1 MPSTYTTSLSLT
13 LPATGELSGTWGN
26 TVNTG
31 ITALVDD
38 SVAGTTSITMAAADY
53 TLSTTQGA
61 TNEARR
67 MFLTMT
73 GTPGAA
79 RNVIVPAVSK
89 LYFVYNNTTGGF
101 AQTVKTASGSGVS
114 VPNGARMVLYC
125 NGTDVVTPVTA
136 VNLNLPFSTFTGA
149 LGVANGGTGAT
160 TLTGLIKGNGTGA
173 FTAAVSGTDYAPATS
188 GTSILYGNGS
198 GGFSNVS
205 IGSGITFV
213 GGTLSATGSGG
224 TVTSVTASAPLA
236 SSGGTAPN
244 ISFTGTL
251 AVANGGTGVTTSTGS
266 GNNVLSTGP
275 TLSGAT
281 LNGTTTFG
289 GSVVP
294 ATNTVDSAGYAGIP
308 ANSQTANYT
317 TIAGD
322 ANKAILHPISDN
334 SPRTFTIDSNA
345 NVPYPVGTTIMFINM
360 INTVT
365 IAITSDTLYLA
376 NTGTTGP
383 RSLGAFGIATA
394 VKVSSTAW
402 IISGNGLS

>member
-13 LPATGELSGTWGN
+13 LPATGELTGTWGN

-38 SVAGTTSITMAAADY
+38 SVAGTTSITMVAADY

-125 NGTDVVTPVTA
+125 NGTDVVSPITALASALPV
-136 VNLNLPFSTFTGA
+136 SS
-149 LGVANGGTGAT
+149 GGTGAT
-160 TLTGLIKGNGTGA
+160 TLTGLIKGNGTSA
-173 FTAAVSGTDYAPATS
+173 FTVASAGTDYAPATS

-205 IGSGITFV
+205 IGAGITFA

-266 GNNVLSTGP
+266 GAVVLGTGP

-294 ATNTVDSAGYAGIP
+294 ATNTVDSVGYAGIP
-308 ANSQTANYT
+308 ANAQTANYT
-317 TIAGD
+317 VVAGD
-322 ANKAILHPISDN
+322 ANKVILHPLSDN
-334 SPRTFTIDSNA
+334 NSRTFTIDSNA
-345 NVPYPVGTTIMFINM
+345 NVPYPVGTTLTFINM

-365 IAITSDTLYLA
+365 IAITSDTMYLA
-376 NTGTTGP
+376 GAGTTGS
-383 RSLGAFGIATA
+383 RTLAAYGIATA

-402 IISGNGLS
+402 IISGNGIS